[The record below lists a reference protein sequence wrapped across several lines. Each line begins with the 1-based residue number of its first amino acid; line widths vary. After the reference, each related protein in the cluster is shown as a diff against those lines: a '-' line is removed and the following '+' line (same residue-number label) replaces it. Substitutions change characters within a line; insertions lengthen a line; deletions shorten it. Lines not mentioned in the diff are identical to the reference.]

1 MKILHTSDWHLNSV
15 LGGRPRN
22 PDLRRSFEQIQGYL
36 EARDVDVMIVSG
48 DLFRERSR
56 PEQAQ
61 VGISIIKEYFQ
72 SFIRRGGTIVAITGN
87 HDSEVFFATLRDALE
102 LVSFVDDDGIQAG
115 GRLYV
120 APNARTLNLKDR
132 AGELI
137 QFVLMP
143 YPTIRYLR
151 GEQLRFQNIEE
162 RNQAIGASF
171 NNILRTLQG
180 RLDPQWPAILVS
192 HVLVRGV
199 EATSGHYLDQV
210 NEVILEPSD
219 LSFPWSYVALGHL
232 HQPGE
237 AIAGAPHIR
246 HAGSIERMDYG
257 ERDDQKSVVFLEI
270 KDRRLVDTPQLLPL
284 QSTTFYEVEITN
296 PETEIPYLAE
306 QYPDA
311 QKALVRYILHWDS
324 STQDRERYCQQ
335 IEKIFPRWY
344 TRTLKDK
351 RSGAITEASLT
362 FHQVHDVRG
371 TTLHYLQNQL
381 TNNQDR
387 EELLRLAEELFVEEE
402 LV

>member
-1 MKILHTSDWHLNSV
+1 MLPIDESIS
-15 LGGRPRN
+15 PC
-22 PDLRRSFEQIQGYL
+22 PC
-36 EARDVDVMIVSG
+36 
-48 DLFRERSR
+48 
-56 PEQAQ
+56 PEQ
-61 VGISIIKEYFQ
+61 Y
-72 SFIRRGGTIVAITGN
+72 
-87 HDSEVFFATLRDALE
+87 
-102 LVSFVDDDGIQAG
+102 
-115 GRLYV
+115 
-120 APNARTLNLKDR
+120 ARWRSGWHGQDCY
-132 AGELI
+132 
-137 QFVLMP
+137 FVL
-143 YPTIRYLR
+143 
-151 GEQLRFQNIEE
+151 
-162 RNQAIGASF
+162 
-171 NNILRTLQG
+171 
-180 RLDPQWPAILVS
+180 
-192 HVLVRGV
+192 
-199 EATSGHYLDQV
+199 
-210 NEVILEPSD
+210 SD
-219 LSFPWSYVALGHL
+219 KL
-232 HQPGE
+232 
-237 AIAGAPHIR
+237 
-246 HAGSIERMDYG
+246 
-257 ERDDQKSVVFLEI
+257 LEI